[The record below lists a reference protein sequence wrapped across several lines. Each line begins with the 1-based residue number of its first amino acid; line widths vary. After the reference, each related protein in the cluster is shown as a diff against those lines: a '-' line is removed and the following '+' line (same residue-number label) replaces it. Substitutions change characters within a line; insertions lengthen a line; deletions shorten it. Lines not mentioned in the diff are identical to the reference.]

1 MSALCQKR
9 THALQQYPPNLIASG
24 AVTQKPRRTNF
35 SLQWR
40 LRKGSPQKETPSLVR
55 TQVGVGEFVASLRL
69 LSWAARIQGDF
80 LMQLSSAIRAALIAL
95 AVTGAGLTTVYA
107 DFGGIQFNVIK
118 AGFVVGGSG
127 GSGTLVFHGRRY
139 PISIGGVSYGFTF
152 GASATDF
159 VGTVSNIRT
168 PFDVNGVYG
177 AAGAGVAV
185 GPGAGGIVLANQNGA
200 VLTISGRQMGLIVA
214 ADLNGLVITLR

>member
-1 MSALCQKR
+1 
-9 THALQQYPPNLIASG
+9 
-24 AVTQKPRRTNF
+24 
-35 SLQWR
+35 
-40 LRKGSPQKETPSLVR
+40 
-55 TQVGVGEFVASLRL
+55 
-69 LSWAARIQGDF
+69 
-80 LMQLSSAIRAALIAL
+80 MQLSSAIRAALIAL
-95 AVTGAGLTTVYA
+95 TVIGAGLATAYA
-107 DFGGIQFNVIK
+107 DSGSIRFNVIK

-139 PISIGGVSYGFTF
+139 PLSIGGVSWGFTF

-159 VGTVSNIRT
+159 FGEVSNIRS
-168 PFDVNGVYG
+168 PSDVNGVYG

-200 VLTISGRQMGLIVA
+200 VLTLSGRQMGLIVA

>member
-1 MSALCQKR
+1 
-9 THALQQYPPNLIASG
+9 
-24 AVTQKPRRTNF
+24 
-35 SLQWR
+35 
-40 LRKGSPQKETPSLVR
+40 
-55 TQVGVGEFVASLRL
+55 
-69 LSWAARIQGDF
+69 
-80 LMQLSSAIRAALIAL
+80 MQLSCGIGAALIAL
-95 AVTGAGLTTVYA
+95 IVTGAGLTTVYA
-107 DFGGIQFNVIK
+107 DFGGIRFNVIK

-152 GASATDF
+152 GAAATDF

-168 PFDVNGVYG
+168 PFDVNG

-200 VLTISGRQMGLIVA
+200 VLTISGPQMGLIVA